1 MYRPLPVHEAQV
13 ELSEETEAA
22 ICLGNPIVR
31 IVVQLVRVGAGG
43 VGPVHRHVLSGESLQ
58 TEDQGECGQAWTSGG
73 QV

>member
-1 MYRPLPVHEAQV
+1 MYRSLPLHEAQV
-13 ELSEETEAA
+13 ELSEETKAE

-43 VGPVHRHVLSGESLQ
+43 VGPVDRHVLSGESLQ